1 MQIIAKGWSLGLCL
15 TFQIALVHFLFN
27 DLGIAH
33 FVIKFEIYQKLKFVF
48 R

>member
-33 FVIKFEIYQKLKFVF
+33 FVINVVHTHKVVLY
-48 R
+48 